1 MGKKAT
7 NEAMCFKEVI
17 EFTIFCKQMQ
27 ARSALDFSKFDVA
40 FNIPYLDGEEDLG
53 LQMQMN
59 GKVLKK

>member
-7 NEAMCFKEVI
+7 NEAMCFKGVI
-17 EFTIFCKQMQ
+17 EFTIFYKQMQ

-53 LQMQMN
+53 LQM
-59 GKVLKK
+59 